1 MTKMDNRCVPVWVN
15 YLGLLFIL
23 NLILS
28 VLSSN
33 ISNINDKINNKYSIL
48 QNKESFFLNLILIQ
62 DKIQTLVSIASP
74 KALEILNNI
83 DSIDFAFVN
92 NNKSSIIQQE
102 IRPMSF
108 DDWLK
113 TSYKFDG
120 FLEKVKKERVQI
132 AEEIIKLREE
142 NNRYSLKVLIYSMF
156 LIPFNL
162 FFGIKMEKEYSL
174 FIINRK
180 KKESAT
186 ASVGSGE

>member
-1 MTKMDNRCVPVWVN
+1 
-15 YLGLLFIL
+15 
-23 NLILS
+23 